1 MAAEFLWECMN
12 KNSYLKGAVEN
23 ILISEK
29 LVMVSDT
36 VQPAAIHECLAYCY
50 SLGPGT
56 QQRTKRVNTIYGKAD
71 VNSYMCYL
79 RLSIRHLQFT
89 VTVIA
94 PFIADLSTK
103 LTETFNFNNNT
114 ITGTLKLAE
123 YLTEQMNDSEE

>member
-1 MAAEFLWECMN
+1 MKVYHSKGMAAEFLWECMN

-23 ILISEK
+23 ILISEE

-56 QQRTKRVNTIYGKAD
+56 QQRTKSVNTLNGKAD

-89 VTVIA
+89 VIFVK
-94 PFIADLSTK
+94 PK
-103 LTETFNFNNNT
+103 P
-114 ITGTLKLAE
+114 
-123 YLTEQMNDSEE
+123 Q